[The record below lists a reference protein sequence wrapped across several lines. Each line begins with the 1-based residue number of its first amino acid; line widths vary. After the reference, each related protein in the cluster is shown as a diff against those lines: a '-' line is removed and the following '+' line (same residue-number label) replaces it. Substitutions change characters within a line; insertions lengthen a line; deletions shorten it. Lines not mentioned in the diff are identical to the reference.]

1 MGHKVDT
8 LFSKIPEEFR
18 IFYTKSM
25 RYKDI
30 DSIALYLISCLMLMY
45 GIVSTSQASATGNK
59 VQDEFFGVVETK
71 AIENKAPAFA
81 TEATSRLIKRSSNT
95 RNLCYSL
102 NDSANWHAVAMD
114 IFLHSKNKICIA

>member
-95 RNLCYSL
+95 RTLT
-102 NDSANWHAVAMD
+102 
-114 IFLHSKNKICIA
+114 I